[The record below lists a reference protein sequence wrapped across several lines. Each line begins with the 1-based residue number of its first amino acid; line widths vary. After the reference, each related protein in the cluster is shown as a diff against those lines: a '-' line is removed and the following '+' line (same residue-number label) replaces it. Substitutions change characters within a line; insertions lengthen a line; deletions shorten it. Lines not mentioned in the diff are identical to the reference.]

1 MRHPNPSPK
10 AFWRRIHLAR
20 AGAVHDP
27 LAAVQH
33 RKLMIDTKAKARL
46 VRKGYMAKPKRM
58 LIRLGRVAPG
68 LDQLRMWSRA
78 RASGNGAGRSVLSH
92 VTELTHQF
100 ARILLVRLTMK
111 VAAPAPI
118 QPIG

>member
-68 LDQLRMWSRA
+68 FHECGPKSNSIAERTPKGVRRALRQLNRRVA
-78 RASGNGAGRSVLSH
+78 RAKKYA
-92 VTELTHQF
+92 EE
-100 ARILLVRLTMK
+100 
-111 VAAPAPI
+111 
-118 QPIG
+118 